1 MKIIYLLKSFAA
13 KGGEERVM
21 ADKMNYLAEHGYEI
35 TLLTYEQGEH
45 KLSYPLHP
53 TIKHYDLRTRFFVI
67 TNESLGK
74 KVYHLIALRK
84 KFINRLCSKIMEV
97 RADLLISTI
106 VPLKNISLLINVKK
120 KTGIR
125 IWLESHLAFKATIRA
140 TDFNKNS
147 FKYYIAKLYDRWN
160 LQAVQHCDC
169 LIALTNGDAE
179 NWKKYSHQVIVIPN
193 PITHIPHEL
202 SLPKSPHRII
212 AVGRLHAQKGFDLL
226 IQAFSLIANSIPD
239 WYIDIYGHG
248 IEEQHLKELIHSKN
262 LGNRIFLKGVT
273 DHIFEEYQKSQ
284 FFVLSS
290 RYEGWGL
297 VLLEAMACGIPCVSF
312 RCDYGPED
320 IIKDKVDGILVE
332 DGNIQEM
339 ADKILW
345 TATHPKERNE
355 MGKVARKKAQLY
367 NKETIMSLWVKM
379 LDNTNNQTYN
389 NN

>member
-1 MKIIYLLKSFAA
+1 MRIIYLLKSFAA

-21 ADKMNYLAEHGYEI
+21 ADKMNYLSEHGYQI

-45 KLSYPLHP
+45 KLAYPLHP
-53 TIKHYDLRTRFFVI
+53 TIRHYDLDTRFFTI
-67 TNESLGK
+67 TKEPIAK
-74 KVYHLIALRK
+74 KIFHLLVLRK
-84 KFINRLCSKIMEV
+84 IFVKRLKDKIREIQP
-97 RADLLISTI
+97 DLLISTI
-106 VPLKNISLLINVKK
+106 IPLKNVNLLVKVKK
-120 KTGIR
+120 ETSIN
-125 IWLESHLAFKATIRA
+125 IWLESHLAYKATIRA

-160 LQAVQHCDC
+160 LKAIQHCDC
-169 LIALTNGDAE
+169 LITLTNGDAE
-179 NWKKYSHQVIVIPN
+179 HWKNFCQNVKVIPN
-193 PITHIPHEL
+193 PITYIPKEL
-202 SLPKSPHRII
+202 THYKTPHRII

-239 WYIDIYGHG
+239 WYLDIYGHG

-320 IIKDKVDGILVE
+320 IIKNKVDGLLVE

-339 ADKILW
+339 ANKILW
-345 TATHPKERNE
+345 MATHPKEQNE
-355 MGKVARKKAQLY
+355 MGKEARKKTQLY

-379 LDNTNNQTYN
+379 LDDINNETYN